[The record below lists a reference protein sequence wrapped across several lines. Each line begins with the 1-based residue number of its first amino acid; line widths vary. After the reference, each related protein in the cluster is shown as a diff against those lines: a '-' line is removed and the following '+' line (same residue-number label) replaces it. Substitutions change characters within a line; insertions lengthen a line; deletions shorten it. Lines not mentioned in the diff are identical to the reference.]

1 VVYYTGTGVT
11 LNYSEAAKW
20 LQKAAEQGY
29 ARAQID
35 LAYLYEQGKGVP
47 LDYVSAY
54 AWYKLA
60 VAGGDERGRARMKTL
75 SQVMTQ
81 EQISEAAVR
90 IAQYPGPRS
99 PRRGMSNSNSMTSS
113 FAEWP

>member
-1 VVYYTGTGVT
+1 MYYTGTGVT
-11 LNYSEAAKW
+11 LDYSEAAKW
-20 LQKAAEQGY
+20 VQKAAEQGF

-81 EQISEAAVR
+81 EQISQASIRAAQVPVS
-90 IAQYPGPRS
+90 QS
-99 PRRGMSNSNSMTSS
+99 PRQGMSHSSGIANS
-113 FAEWP
+113 FAEWK

>member
-1 VVYYTGTGVT
+1 MYYTGTGVT
-11 LNYSEAAKW
+11 LDYSEAAKW
-20 LQKAAEQGY
+20 VQKAAEQGY

-35 LAYLYEQGKGVP
+35 LGHLYEQGKGVP

-60 VAGGDERGRARMKTL
+60 LAGGDERGRARMKSL

-81 EQISEAAVR
+81 EQISEATVR
-90 IAQYPGPRS
+90 AEQFPGSRS
-99 PRRGMSNSNSMTSS
+99 PREGMNNSNGMGGS
-113 FAEWP
+113 FFEWR